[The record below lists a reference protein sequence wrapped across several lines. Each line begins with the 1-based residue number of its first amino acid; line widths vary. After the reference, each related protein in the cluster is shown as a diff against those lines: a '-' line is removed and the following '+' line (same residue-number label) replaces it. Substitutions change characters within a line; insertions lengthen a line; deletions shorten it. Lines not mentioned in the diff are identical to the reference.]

1 MRGFCL
7 EISGKNACFTRPEMK
22 AERVSYDVITP
33 SAGRAI
39 FEAILWKPAIIW
51 EVKRIEI
58 LSPIR
63 WETVRRNEVGD
74 VASSSSTGI
83 YIEESRQQR
92 ASLLLRDVCYR
103 IWAEFTFLK
112 GKRQSDPS
120 RPLLDLSEEVDASLS
135 PLQNSDQRS
144 DETEAKYAAMFERRA
159 EKGQTF
165 HQPYLGC
172 REFPASFRLIRNP
185 DSEPSKKVPELA
197 GERDFG
203 WSLFDMNYSDPD
215 NVSPMFYRPVA
226 IDGVI
231 DVEKYRKEAGIPDA
245 AIYQVA
251 RKDRK

>member
-1 MRGFCL
+1 MF
-7 EISGKNACFTRPEMK
+7 
-22 AERVSYDVITP
+22 
-33 SAGRAI
+33 
-39 FEAILWKPAIIW
+39 KPAIIW

-63 WETVRRNEVGD
+63 WETVRRNEVGG

-203 WSLFDMNYSDPD
+203 WSLFDMNYSDPE